1 MRLYLCKILTRGIHR
16 GGVLGYKRSPHTETP
31 LNIVNDIRFH
41 VQKDEDSEES
51 FEWLSHCPPENRR
64 IGDSLRM
71 RPEILNDLETLEH
84 FRERVK
90 RYIKS
95 GYVNK
100 QDNKKSHVVM
110 NAVALSGII
119 VELIPQVGTLAQQ
132 WLMSIMDLLLDF
144 LKVLRTLPK
153 TRLVTCRI
161 AQTMLG
167 IVRMLPISPE
177 IVEHFYA
184 ADGRVIFVNLVP
196 HVTSMYTEVDIYESI
211 LHSVVEVHPSR
222 VAYRLEQRKLSDDSR
237 HRFVQAQQAVD

>member
-1 MRLYLCKILTRGIHR
+1 MTRSPSRGIHR
-16 GGVLGYKRSPHTETP
+16 GGLLGYHSSPHTQTP
-31 LNIVNDIRFH
+31 LDIVNEIFLHMEIREPY
-41 VQKDEDSEES
+41 EDSHES

-71 RPEILNDLETLEH
+71 RPEILNDPETLEH

-167 IVRMLPISPE
+167 IVRMLKISPE

-196 HVTSMYTEVDIYESI
+196 HVTSMDTEVDIYESI

-222 VAYRLEQRKLSDDSR
+222 VAYRLKQYNR
-237 HRFVQAQQAVD
+237 